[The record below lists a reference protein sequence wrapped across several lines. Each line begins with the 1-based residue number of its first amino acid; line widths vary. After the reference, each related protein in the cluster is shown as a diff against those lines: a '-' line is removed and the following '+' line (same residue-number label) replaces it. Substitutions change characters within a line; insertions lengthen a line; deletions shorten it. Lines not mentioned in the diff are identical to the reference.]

1 MWSHTVGG
9 ALAIESIVLFV
20 GLWQIISL
28 SHFDVVHYLIL
39 MLYTHT
45 HTLSLSLCVT
55 LLRAFSGQGTLCP
68 MRRRGAAKC
77 DFAHGGIELRVRANK
92 RDRWGRHA
100 GADGGGS
107 VSLDA
112 SGGEDTLGAARAI
125 GRIRIENGERDGA
138 GSALISGAR
147 GGGGAVGIAGGTRQG
162 KRSKGGVAQRGE
174 SGPGCD
180 NGGVYQGRSY
190 GRADGGQGGQP
201 ATNLDIAGLHQS
213 PTGRARRLEHVAPE
227 GEAGSFRGP
236 AVFVAADGAAL
247 QPLQL
252 PAASDGVYRS
262 VGNGET
268 QLNFGV
274 RVNGDQSH
282 AWSQGS
288 SVEGFSPRPNG
299 HVVQGEAAGDS

>member
-1 MWSHTVGG
+1 
-9 ALAIESIVLFV
+9 
-20 GLWQIISL
+20 
-28 SHFDVVHYLIL
+28 
-39 MLYTHT
+39 
-45 HTLSLSLCVT
+45 
-55 LLRAFSGQGTLCP
+55 

-100 GADGGGS
+100 GADGGGG

-147 GGGGAVGIAGGTRQG
+147 GGGGAVGMAGGSRQG

-174 SGPGCD
+174 GGPGGD

-190 GRADGGQGGQP
+190 GRADGGQGGQS
-201 ATNLDIAGLHQS
+201 AANLDIAGLHQS

-247 QPLQL
+247 QSSQL
-252 PAASDGVYRS
+252 PVASDGGYRS
-262 VGNGET
+262 AVTTSNGEA

-274 RVNGDQSH
+274 SANGDQSH
-282 AWSQGS
+282 AWSQVA
-288 SVEGFSPRPNG
+288 SVEGFSSRPNG
-299 HVVQGEAAGDS
+299 HVHEDGGDSRM